1 MILVRIALVVGVF
14 AMSIVAYLTWSIF
27 REDPGTPEMRQIF
40 LPDSQMRKTRNLEE
54 LL

>member
-1 MILVRIALVVGVF
+1 MILVWNALAVDAF

-27 REDPGTPEMRQIF
+27 REDPETPEMRQII
-40 LPDSQMRKTRNLEE
+40 LPDSQMRKTRNLKE